1 MIDHFVAAL
10 AEAQTPPSL
19 FNPYGW
25 RPDVLSGGARRQNLA
40 DYLRLMARREPTL
53 LLVGEAPGYR
63 GCRLTGI
70 PFTSPQILA
79 SGQLALPYRPT
90 PDGFEGQKEATA
102 TAVWRTIAPLPNP
115 PLLWNAL
122 PFHPHEGERP
132 FSNRTPKREEVE
144 LGRPF
149 LDHLLALFPIQTI
162 IAVGKQAD
170 QALERW
176 GYAHVTVRHPAHGGQ
191 RAFQAG
197 LAQFFSGR

>member
-1 MIDHFVAAL
+1 MLDDFVAAL
-10 AEAQTPPSL
+10 AEFQTPPLL
-19 FNPYGW
+19 FNPYGR
-25 RPDVLSGGARRQNLA
+25 RPDALGNGARRQNLA

-70 PFTSPQILA
+70 PFTSPQILV
-79 SGQLALPYRPT
+79 SGQLALPYRLT

-102 TAVWRTIAPLPNP
+102 TAVWRTIATLPNP

-122 PFHPHEGERP
+122 PFHPHEEERP

-149 LDHLLALFPIQTI
+149 LAHLLTLFSIQTI

-170 QALERW
+170 QALGRW
-176 GYAHVTVRHPAHGGQ
+176 GYAHVAVRHPARGGR

-197 LAQFFSGR
+197 LAQFFSEH